1 MTRAELK
8 QNIKYYQTY
17 KEQFFIDCLQS
28 DPNERQYLY
37 NEWIE
42 YFFTSSYNEQL
53 KQLNK

>member
-1 MTRAELK
+1 MTKEEVK

-42 YFFTSSYNEQL
+42 YLFTSSYNEQL